1 VSSFKSIVL
10 ISAIICVGSPSA
22 VVSEIL
28 ALTVVQSQVP
38 ETVKAF
44 KLTGSRDPKES
55 LFILDVDP
63 NSKTFGKTLMTIPL
77 PSDFLAN
84 EVFFN
89 PDKSK
94 GYVTSRGKSEMFVF
108 GLNRYPYRL
117 RKLELPD
124 CKTGQNLIFS
134 QEQKLWYLTCRM
146 SAKVIVGDS
155 ATDTIRNAFEVPNSY
170 PHDLVI
176 FPKLGELL
184 ISSSVSG
191 DLNDKSDF
199 LIRID
204 LDSGEEISRQLVSK
218 NDSSVQSAPT
228 ELLKIPGS
236 NPPAA
241 FVVSMFAPKLR
252 VATWDASVLEFKIE
266 TVFDFTPLKSSFL
279 MELTNNSSQGRLYVT
294 EAKPGRLHVLKI
306 SQKPLS
312 LKLIKTI
319 KLAEGA
325 RQAALS
331 RDGKYI
337 FIQNSYLNLPGMSDG
352 TITVV
357 EQKSLKVVGSMNI
370 LKDQGLNPNSII
382 LLPN

>member
-218 NDSSVQSAPT
+218 NDPSVQSAPT

>member
-1 VSSFKSIVL
+1 MSEIV
-10 ISAIICVGSPSA
+10 ISPADA
-22 VVSEIL
+22 FEIL
-28 ALTVVQSQVP
+28 A
-38 ETVKAF
+38 VKAVAE
-44 KLTGSRDPKES
+44 D
-55 LFILDVDP
+55 
-63 NSKTFGKTLMTIPL
+63 
-77 PSDFLAN
+77 
-84 EVFFN
+84 
-89 PDKSK
+89 
-94 GYVTSRGKSEMFVF
+94 
-108 GLNRYPYRL
+108 
-117 RKLELPD
+117 
-124 CKTGQNLIFS
+124 
-134 QEQKLWYLTCRM
+134 
-146 SAKVIVGDS
+146 
-155 ATDTIRNAFEVPNSY
+155 
-170 PHDLVI
+170 
-176 FPKLGELL
+176 
-184 ISSSVSG
+184 
-191 DLNDKSDF
+191 DKSDF

-218 NDSSVQSAPT
+218 NDPSVQSAPT

>member
-1 VSSFKSIVL
+1 MSSFKSIVL

-108 GLNRYPYRL
+108 DLNRYPYRL

-319 KLAEGA
+319 KSAEGA

>member
-1 VSSFKSIVL
+1 MSSFKSIVL

-134 QEQKLWYLTCRM
+134 RKQKLWYLTCRM

>member
-1 VSSFKSIVL
+1 MSSFKSIVL

-108 GLNRYPYRL
+108 DLNRYPYRL

-218 NDSSVQSAPT
+218 NDPSVQSAPT

-319 KLAEGA
+319 KSAEGA

>member
-1 VSSFKSIVL
+1 MSSFKSIVL

-357 EQKSLKVVGSMNI
+357 QQKSLKVVGSMNI

>member
-1 VSSFKSIVL
+1 MSSFKSIVL

>member
-1 VSSFKSIVL
+1 MSSFKSIVL

-319 KLAEGA
+319 KSAEGA

>member
-1 VSSFKSIVL
+1 MSSFKSIVL

-218 NDSSVQSAPT
+218 NDPSVQSAPT

>member
-1 VSSFKSIVL
+1 
-10 ISAIICVGSPSA
+10 
-22 VVSEIL
+22 
-28 ALTVVQSQVP
+28 
-38 ETVKAF
+38 
-44 KLTGSRDPKES
+44 
-55 LFILDVDP
+55 
-63 NSKTFGKTLMTIPL
+63 
-77 PSDFLAN
+77 
-84 EVFFN
+84 
-89 PDKSK
+89 
-94 GYVTSRGKSEMFVF
+94 MFVF

-155 ATDTIRNAFEVPNSY
+155 ATDTIRHAFEVPNSY

-252 VATWDASVLEFKIE
+252 VATWDTSVLEFKIE
-266 TVFDFTPLKSSFL
+266 TVFDFTPSPF
-279 MELTNNSSQGRLYVT
+279 
-294 EAKPGRLHVLKI
+294 
-306 SQKPLS
+306 
-312 LKLIKTI
+312 
-319 KLAEGA
+319 
-325 RQAALS
+325 
-331 RDGKYI
+331 
-337 FIQNSYLNLPGMSDG
+337 
-352 TITVV
+352 
-357 EQKSLKVVGSMNI
+357 
-370 LKDQGLNPNSII
+370 
-382 LLPN
+382 

>member
-1 VSSFKSIVL
+1 MSSFKSILL
-10 ISAIICVGSPSA
+10 ISAIIYIGSPSA
-22 VVSEIL
+22 VVAEIL

-63 NSKTFGKTLMTIPL
+63 NSKTFGETLMTIPL

-108 GLNRYPYRL
+108 SLNRYPYRL

-124 CKTGQNLIFS
+124 CKTGQNLVFS
-134 QEQKLWYLTCRM
+134 KEMKLWYLTCRM

-155 ATDTIRNAFEVPNSY
+155 STDTVRDAFEVPNSY

-176 FPKLGELL
+176 FPKLRQLL
-184 ISSSVSG
+184 ISSSASG

-204 LDSGEEISRQLVSK
+204 LDSGEELSRQLVSK
-218 NDSSVQSAPT
+218 NDPSLQSAPT

-241 FVVSMFAPKLR
+241 FVASMFIPKLR
-252 VATWDASVLEFKIE
+252 VAIWDASVSEFKIE

-279 MELTNNSSQGRLYVT
+279 MEMTTDSSQGRLYLT

-306 SQKPLS
+306 SQNPLS

-319 KLAEGA
+319 RLAEGA

-331 RDGKYI
+331 RDEKYI
-337 FIQNSYLNLPGMSDG
+337 FIQNSYLN
-352 TITVV
+352 
-357 EQKSLKVVGSMNI
+357 
-370 LKDQGLNPNSII
+370 
-382 LLPN
+382 

>member
-1 VSSFKSIVL
+1 MSSFKSIVL
-10 ISAIICVGSPSA
+10 ISAIIYVGSPSA

>member
-1 VSSFKSIVL
+1 MSSFKSIVL

-108 GLNRYPYRL
+108 DLNRYPYRL

-218 NDSSVQSAPT
+218 NDPSVQSAPT

-357 EQKSLKVVGSMNI
+357 EQSSLKVVGSMNI